1 MADTNG
7 MDMIR
12 SRLPDDETLYE
23 LANLFKMFGDPTRVK
38 ILSCL
43 QMRDMCV
50 GELAQ
55 ALDMTDSAVSH
66 QLRVLRTAKL
76 VKGTKEGKEVKYS
89 LDDDHVTKILEYGL
103 THVNEEKQIIYDRSL
118 RDAEEQ
124 YNENFGGKIMKKNY
138 KLEDLDCANCAA
150 KMERAVAKI
159 DGVNS
164 VSISFMAQRMAIEAD
179 DARFE
184 EIMDQVVKTC
194 KKVEPDCRIIR

>member
-23 LANLFKMFGDPTRVK
+23 LANLFKMFGAPTRVK

-103 THVNEEKQIIYDRSL
+103 THVNEEK
-118 RDAEEQ
+118 
-124 YNENFGGKIMKKNY
+124 
-138 KLEDLDCANCAA
+138 
-150 KMERAVAKI
+150 
-159 DGVNS
+159 
-164 VSISFMAQRMAIEAD
+164 
-179 DARFE
+179 
-184 EIMDQVVKTC
+184 
-194 KKVEPDCRIIR
+194 